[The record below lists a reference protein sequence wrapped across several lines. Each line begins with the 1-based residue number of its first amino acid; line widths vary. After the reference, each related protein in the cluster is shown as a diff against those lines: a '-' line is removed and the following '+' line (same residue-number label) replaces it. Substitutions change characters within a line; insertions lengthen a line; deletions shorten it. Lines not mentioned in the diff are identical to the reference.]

1 MAETPDPV
9 RFVGTA
15 ELAARYGIARSTV
28 KRKAM
33 SDEWP
38 HHKIARNIRFSP
50 ENVAAIDEMTARP
63 AQRAKR
69 GAA

>member
-9 RFVGTA
+9 RFLNTA
-15 ELAARYGIARSTV
+15 ELAARYGLDRSTV

-33 SDEWP
+33 SGEWP
-38 HHKIARNIRFSP
+38 HHLITRAIRFSP
-50 ENVAAIDEMTARP
+50 EDVAAIDEMTARP